1 MMDFFKGVKIE
12 TTIYKIVNSKS
23 FRNLV
28 IIAGI
33 IAIIMHIFVL
43 SFESINEQ
51 AFEDYHKNEYKSL
64 ENQIKNIKRI
74 REEKGVSD
82 KEIYMIMDVIKSLKK
97 VSDIEEV
104 AWENNYF
111 YLVLNIKEITKFE
124 AAISLL
130 KKSGFQVEEYFKT
143 DEGYILRALRGDNNH
158 DKDG

>member
-1 MMDFFKGVKIE
+1 MMDFFKEVKLE
-12 TTIYKIVNSKS
+12 TTMYKIVNSKS

-97 VSDIEEV
+97 LSDIEEV

-111 YLVLNIKEITKFE
+111 YLVLNIKEIAKFE
-124 AAISLL
+124 ATINLL

-143 DEGYILRALRGDNNH
+143 DEGYILRAIRGDNNH
-158 DKDG
+158 DKEG

>member
-1 MMDFFKGVKIE
+1 MMDFFKEVKLE
-12 TTIYKIVNSKS
+12 TTMYKIVNSKS

-51 AFEDYHKNEYKSL
+51 AFEDYHRNEYKSL

-111 YLVLNIKEITKFE
+111 YLVLNIKEIAKFE
-124 AAISLL
+124 ATINLL

>member
-1 MMDFFKGVKIE
+1 MMDFFKEVKIE
-12 TTIYKIVNSKS
+12 TTMYKIVNSKS

-43 SFESINEQ
+43 SFESINEK

-97 VSDIEEV
+97 LSDIEEV

-124 AAISLL
+124 ATINLL

>member
-1 MMDFFKGVKIE
+1 MMDFFKEVKVE

-51 AFEDYHKNEYKSL
+51 SFEDYHKNEYKSL
-64 ENQIKNIKRI
+64 ENEIKNIKRI

-124 AAISLL
+124 AASSLL

>member
-1 MMDFFKGVKIE
+1 MMDFFKEVKLE
-12 TTIYKIVNSKS
+12 TTMYKIVNSKS

-111 YLVLNIKEITKFE
+111 YLVLNIKEIAKFE
-124 AAISLL
+124 ATINLL

-143 DEGYILRALRGDNNH
+143 DEGYILRAIRGDNNH
-158 DKDG
+158 DKEG

>member
-1 MMDFFKGVKIE
+1 MMDFFKEVKLE
-12 TTIYKIVNSKS
+12 TTMYKIVNSKS

-97 VSDIEEV
+97 LSDIEEV

-124 AAISLL
+124 ATINLL

-143 DEGYILRALRGDNNH
+143 DEGYILRAIRGDNNH

>member
-1 MMDFFKGVKIE
+1 MMDFFKEVKIE

-97 VSDIEEV
+97 LSDIEEV

-124 AAISLL
+124 ATINLL

>member
-1 MMDFFKGVKIE
+1 MMDFFKEVKLE
-12 TTIYKIVNSKS
+12 TTMYKIVNSKS

-124 AAISLL
+124 ATINLL

-143 DEGYILRALRGDNNH
+143 DEGYILRALRGDDNH

>member
-1 MMDFFKGVKIE
+1 MMDFFKEVKLE
-12 TTIYKIVNSKS
+12 TTMYKIVNSKS

-43 SFESINEQ
+43 SFESINEK

-97 VSDIEEV
+97 LSDIEEV

-111 YLVLNIKEITKFE
+111 YLVLNIKEIAKFE
-124 AAISLL
+124 ATINLL

-143 DEGYILRALRGDNNH
+143 DEGYILRAIRGDNNH
-158 DKDG
+158 DKEG

>member
-1 MMDFFKGVKIE
+1 MMDFFKEVKLE
-12 TTIYKIVNSKS
+12 TTMYKIVNSKS

-111 YLVLNIKEITKFE
+111 YLVLNIKEIAKFE
-124 AAISLL
+124 ATINLL

>member
-1 MMDFFKGVKIE
+1 MMDFFKEVKVE
-12 TTIYKIVNSKS
+12 TTMYKMVNSKS
-23 FRNLV
+23 FRNVV

-43 SFESINEQ
+43 SFELMKEQ
-51 AFEDYHKNEYKSL
+51 GFEDYHKNEYKSL

-111 YLVLNIKEITKFE
+111 YVVLNIKEITKFE

-143 DEGYILRALRGDNNH
+143 DEGYILRAIRGDNNH

>member
-1 MMDFFKGVKIE
+1 MMDFFKEVKLE
-12 TTIYKIVNSKS
+12 TTMYKIVNSKS

-51 AFEDYHKNEYKSL
+51 AFEDYHRNEYKSL

-111 YLVLNIKEITKFE
+111 YLVLNIKEIAKFE
-124 AAISLL
+124 ATINLL

-143 DEGYILRALRGDNNH
+143 DEGYILRAIRGDNNH
-158 DKDG
+158 DKEG

>member
-23 FRNLV
+23 FRNVV

>member
-1 MMDFFKGVKIE
+1 MMDFFKEVKIE
-12 TTIYKIVNSKS
+12 TTMYKIVNSKS

-43 SFESINEQ
+43 SFESINEK

-97 VSDIEEV
+97 LSDIEEV

-124 AAISLL
+124 ATINLL

-143 DEGYILRALRGDNNH
+143 DEGYILRAIRGDNNH
-158 DKDG
+158 DKEG

>member
-1 MMDFFKGVKIE
+1 MMDFFKEVKIE

-97 VSDIEEV
+97 LSDIEEV

-124 AAISLL
+124 ATINLL

-143 DEGYILRALRGDNNH
+143 DEGYILRALRGDDNH

>member
-1 MMDFFKGVKIE
+1 MDFFKEVKIE
-12 TTIYKIVNSKS
+12 TTMYKIVNSKS

-97 VSDIEEV
+97 LSDIEEV

-124 AAISLL
+124 ATINLL

>member
-1 MMDFFKGVKIE
+1 MMDFFKEVKIE

-97 VSDIEEV
+97 LSDIEEV

-124 AAISLL
+124 ATINLL

-143 DEGYILRALRGDNNH
+143 DEGYILRALRGDKNH

>member
-1 MMDFFKGVKIE
+1 MMDFFKEVKIE
-12 TTIYKIVNSKS
+12 TTMYKIVNSKS

-111 YLVLNIKEITKFE
+111 YLVLNIKEIAKFE
-124 AAISLL
+124 ATINLL

-143 DEGYILRALRGDNNH
+143 DEGYILRAIRGDNNH

>member
-1 MMDFFKGVKIE
+1 MMDFFKEVKIE
-12 TTIYKIVNSKS
+12 TTMYKIVNSKS

-51 AFEDYHKNEYKSL
+51 AFENYHKNEYKSL

-97 VSDIEEV
+97 LSDIEEV

-124 AAISLL
+124 ATINLL

>member
-1 MMDFFKGVKIE
+1 MMDFFKEVKLE
-12 TTIYKIVNSKS
+12 TTMYKIVNSKS

-111 YLVLNIKEITKFE
+111 YLVLNIKEIAKFE
-124 AAISLL
+124 ATINLL

-143 DEGYILRALRGDNNH
+143 DEGYILRAIRGDNNH

>member
-23 FRNLV
+23 FMNVV

-51 AFEDYHKNEYKSL
+51 AFENYHKNEYKSL